1 MSIRVLLAD
10 ASDVMRPV
18 IARVLR
24 EELLVELV
32 GEASS
37 FAEVLQL
44 TAALKPDIVLLE
56 LHMPDES
63 EFPAEIVSRQIRL
76 QAACIIAISLWNDSE
91 AQALAKNLGA
101 VKLLDKSKL
110 FSELIPTIKLF
121 RPHFAFAA
129 TPDPF
134 RTGSTQHASD
144 PQEMIV
150 HS

>member
-1 MSIRVLLAD
+1 MSITVLLAD

-24 EELLVELV
+24 EELLIELV

-37 FAEVLQL
+37 FAEALQL
-44 TAALKPDIVLLE
+44 TAALKPDVVLLE
-56 LHMPDES
+56 LHMPDEI
-63 EFPAEIVSRQIRL
+63 EFPAAIVSRQIRL
-76 QAACIIAISLWNDSE
+76 HARCIIAISVWNNAE
-91 AQALAKNLGA
+91 AQALAESLGA
-101 VKLLDKSKL
+101 ARLLDKTKL
-110 FSELIPTIKLF
+110 FSELIPTIK
-121 RPHFAFAA
+121 HFCPQLTFAA

-150 HS
+150 PS